1 MPHLCITGAR
11 GRAECAGHDA
21 VLLQRG
27 VCAEARI
34 PCPRLNKGQS
44 IERMGTKIFLY
55 GRFAVLMFLMGSLSP
70 APPAVSARSSELAV
84 KLASLSGELRIV
96 IQKSRNVLTLYK
108 GMTPVR
114 SYWAAL
120 GKGYYQG
127 DKNRSGDK
135 RTPEGHFYICSMNN
149 SERFYKFMGISYPS
163 IQHAEKGMMQ
173 GLITYDQYREI
184 WNAITELRQPPWDT
198 ALGGAIGIHGRI
210 RDTAV

>member
-1 MPHLCITGAR
+1 M
-11 GRAECAGHDA
+11 
-21 VLLQRG
+21 
-27 VCAEARI
+27 
-34 PCPRLNKGQS
+34 
-44 IERMGTKIFLY
+44 ERMGTKIFLY
-55 GRFAVLMFLMGSLSP
+55 GRFAFLMLLMGSLSP
-70 APPAVSARSSELAV
+70 APPAVSARSNELAE
-84 KLASLSGELRIV
+84 KLAYLSGELRIV

-108 GMTPVR
+108 GATPVR

-127 DKNRSGDK
+127 DKHRSGDK

-184 WNAITELRQPPWDT
+184 WKAITELRQPPWDT
-198 ALGGAIGIHGRI
+198 ALGGAIGIHGRLM
-210 RDTAV
+210 DTAIKRIPNPVNWTDGCIALNNEDVDELFSVAMIGTPVAIIP